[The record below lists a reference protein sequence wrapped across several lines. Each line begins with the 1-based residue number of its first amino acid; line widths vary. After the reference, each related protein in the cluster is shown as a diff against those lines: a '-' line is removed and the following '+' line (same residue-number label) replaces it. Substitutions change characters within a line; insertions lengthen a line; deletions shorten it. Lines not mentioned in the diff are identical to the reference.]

1 MSKFKQ
7 TDIYGNEVDVNNL
20 NGKLHLKHGGRI
32 SSRSMFRFINGYKIG
47 SYCKNC
53 VHFENGKCNSNKNDK
68 AMKNDIACGLYEI
81 K

>member
-1 MSKFKQ
+1 MSKYKQ
-7 TDIYGNEVDVNNL
+7 IDIYGKEKDVNNL
-20 NGKLHLKHGGRI
+20 NGKLHLYHGGRI
-32 SSRSMFRFINGYKIG
+32 SSRSMFRFINGYKMG

-53 VHFENGKCNSNKNDK
+53 VYFEKGQCILNKNDK